1 MFPRSWEPSGTLE
14 HDGLVTAL
22 CRGPFSACNKGNR
35 RRLHAATP
43 DPDKMKSI
51 FKSFCHSVVN
61 KGQQIVHMLLG
72 DKFKVRNQCYVSDM
86 YLQQEILTN
95 VTWCLLV
102 TVVDTRPVILE
113 VSH

>member
-1 MFPRSWEPSGTLE
+1 
-14 HDGLVTAL
+14 
-22 CRGPFSACNKGNR
+22 
-35 RRLHAATP
+35 
-43 DPDKMKSI
+43 
-51 FKSFCHSVVN
+51 
-61 KGQQIVHMLLG
+61 MLLG

-102 TVVDTRPVILE
+102 TVVDTHPVILE